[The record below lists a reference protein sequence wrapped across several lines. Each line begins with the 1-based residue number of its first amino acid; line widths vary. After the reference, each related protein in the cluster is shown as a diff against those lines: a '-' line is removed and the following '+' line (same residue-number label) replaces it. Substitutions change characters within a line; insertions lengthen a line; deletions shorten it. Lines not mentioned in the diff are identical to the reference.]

1 MVGLPH
7 DLTDSNLDPLKCP
20 SSMSTNQM
28 IQDNIDRIQD
38 SINLTSKLAR
48 DNYDARNGI
57 IDHMRIDWSEHAHRL
72 TYIAGECSYY
82 FPLHNQNGD
91 KINEV
96 KLYCRCSPTVKGGV
110 RFSYTLNGKTI
121 ARSKI
126 VNRMIELG
134 V

>member
-1 MVGLPH
+1 MTESV
-7 DLTDSNLDPLKCP
+7 TNLDPLKCP

-28 IQDNIDRIQD
+28 IQDNTDRIQD
-38 SINLTSKLAR
+38 SINLASKLAR

-57 IDHMRIDWSEHAHRL
+57 IDRL
-72 TYIAGECSYY
+72 NATVVVDVRSKASYIAGECSYY

>member
-1 MVGLPH
+1 MTESV
-7 DLTDSNLDPLKCP
+7 TNLDPLKCP

-28 IQDNIDRIQD
+28 IQDHIGSIQD
-38 SINLTSKLAR
+38 SINLASKLAR

-57 IDHMRIDWSEHAHRL
+57 IDRL
-72 TYIAGECSYY
+72 NATVVVDPRSKASYIAGECSYY

>member
-1 MVGLPH
+1 MS
-7 DLTDSNLDPLKCP
+7 LTDL
-20 SSMSTNQM
+20 
-28 IQDNIDRIQD
+28 QD

-57 IDHMRIDWSEHAHRL
+57 IDRMRTDWSEHAHL
-72 TYIAGECSYY
+72 VHYIAGECSHY

-110 RFSYTLNGKTI
+110 RFSYTLNGKSI
-121 ARSKI
+121 AKDKI